1 MGMFVDSTGRLARP
15 RLLDRFRR
23 LRPGGI
29 ALVRAPAF
37 SGATVLVEQWLEGE
51 GLAGD
56 AIWWTSGS
64 TMPRPEDAPG
74 PDCPAVVVIQA
85 SGRAGDSETVLAW
98 RELAPRAILVVRNG
112 LGFSPRARAAG
123 IRADVSV
130 NGRDLLF
137 DRSEVAALAA
147 LVDLELPADQVES
160 IIEGSGG
167 FATFVD
173 AAIAGARAAGAVTP
187 DVLRAAG
194 DETIGRIAAAA
205 SDGVLVEPL
214 WECVLLVASAG
225 TLSERAVTA
234 IGGLGDSSGAAMR
247 SLRDADLV
255 REVGPGR
262 FGLPA
267 QLASAALSR
276 LASEDR
282 AAETVPFVEAVAG
295 PLVSTGLLDEVL
307 GWAPHGTELRA
318 RLLQENWRGLDACP
332 AAEIRAELAESAERT
347 PELDLARARAVI
359 DTTHAGHGGA
369 VSAAD
374 RTLADALLASVG
386 ERGDA
391 LGADARSVLAVTEGI
406 ARRVAGD
413 PDAALARHEAVLHDA
428 VDRPWLAIECRV
440 QAALSTL
447 EAGDFTRTKE
457 HLDSVR
463 AVGAGTAHPRM
474 AQIAGDLSLDLLAM
488 GVEREGTAWWRH
500 EVDLPSRAVGVPD
513 FLRRI
518 RTLSSALHRL
528 GVDEVRACL
537 DVPLTAPADDPLTLG
552 LYELSLR
559 ASAAVVLG
567 GGEGALRE
575 IEMADAWLADRPLRP
590 HHREFLRFARV
601 EALASLGRHREVVD
615 IARPIVE
622 DPSSHLV
629 FAFVLARALVALDDV
644 DGAERVLDD
653 SMGRGLREG
662 WYAGP
667 DAVARAVVA
676 HRRGDEDQ
684 ARAQVSRALQVAART
699 GDLLPFAGYGEAVL
713 AELVDRAEDVAIG
726 APTARVAR
734 RLAECRRRLLF
745 DDPSTTLTRKQTE
758 LLAELTRVTSTRELS
773 QNLGVSPNT
782 VKSQL
787 RQIYRKLGVSSWR
800 EAADAAREMPDLLK
814 K

>member
-1 MGMFVDSTGRLARP
+1 
-15 RLLDRFRR
+15 
-23 LRPGGI
+23 
-29 ALVRAPAF
+29 
-37 SGATVLVEQWLEGE
+37 
-51 GLAGD
+51 
-56 AIWWTSGS
+56 
-64 TMPRPEDAPG
+64 MPRPEDAPG
-74 PDCPAVVVIQA
+74 PDGPPVVVIQA
-85 SGRAGDSETVLAW
+85 SGRPGDSETVLAW
-98 RELAPRAILVVRNG
+98 RELAPRAMLVVRNG

-137 DRSEVAALAA
+137 DRSEIAALAA
-147 LVDLELPADQVES
+147 LVDLDLPADQVES
-160 IIEGSGG
+160 IVEGSGG

-173 AAIAGARAAGAVTP
+173 AAITGARAAGSVTP

-194 DETIGRIAAAA
+194 EETIGRIAAAA

-234 IGGLGDSSGAAMR
+234 IGGLDDSSGAAMR

-267 QLASAALSR
+267 QLASAALAR

-282 AAETVPFVEAVAG
+282 AAELVPFVEAVAG
-295 PLVSTGLLDEVL
+295 PLVSSGLLDEVL

-318 RLLQENWRGLDACP
+318 RLLKENWRGLDACP
-332 AAEIRAELAESAERT
+332 AAEIRAELAEMAEHT

-359 DTTHAGHGGA
+359 DTTHAGHSGA

-374 RTLADALLASVG
+374 RALADSLLASVRD
-386 ERGDA
+386 RGDA
-391 LGADARSVLAVTEGI
+391 LGTDVRSVLAVTEGI

-413 PDAALARHEAVLHDA
+413 PEAALARHEAVLLDTGDH
-428 VDRPWLAIECRV
+428 PWLEVEIECGV
-440 QAALSTL
+440 QAALGAL
-447 EAGDFTRTKE
+447 EAGDFTRTME

-474 AQIAGDLSLDLLAM
+474 AQIAGDLSLNLLAM
-488 GVEREGTAWWRH
+488 GVERGGTAWWRH
-500 EVDLPSRAVGVPD
+500 EVDLPSVAVSVPD

-528 GVDEVRACL
+528 DVDAMRASL

-552 LYELSLR
+552 LYELGLR

-575 IEMADAWLADRPLRP
+575 IEMAEAWLADRPLRP

-653 SMGRGLREG
+653 STGRGLREG

-676 HRRGDEDQ
+676 HRRGEEEQ
-684 ARAQVSRALQVAART
+684 TRALVARALQVAART

-713 AELVDRAEDVAIG
+713 AELVDRAEDVAVG
-726 APTARVAR
+726 ASTARVAR
-734 RLAECRRRLLF
+734 RLAECRRRLLV
-745 DDPSTTLTRKQTE
+745 DDPATTLTRKQTE
-758 LLAELTRVTSTRELS
+758 MLAELTKVASTRELS

-800 EAADAAREMPDLLK
+800 EAADAAREMPDLLGK
-814 K
+814 